1 MKNKWLYKFTAIKK
15 ETKTETKKIKDA
27 EGKETTET
35 ITERIEKPVTIGI
48 LKPRRRL
55 YEDSDLFYGVKLSE
69 GIKAGLLTKHLIAK
83 RFDND
88 GGLFSEE
95 ERDEYANLVLLKNSK
110 IREYQS
116 LSVSEEDKD
125 KAKDA
130 QDKILGELTEIEE
143 SIQSFEREKESLFEK
158 TADAR
163 AENQLVMW
171 WIFHLSQFSES
182 ENPEDEDF
190 SPIFG
195 YGSYDERL
203 SKYDEFYDEED
214 EFWLPVS
221 KKLAFLLS
229 FWYNGSIKDEEAFK
243 SAEKLFDQSVK
254 AEKASVEEGE
264 QPKEEEAPKKKS
276 KKTKPED

>member
-15 ETKTETKKIKDA
+15 ETKTETKKTKDA

-35 ITERIEKPVTIGI
+35 ITEQIEKPVTIGI

-190 SPIFG
+190 SPVFG

-254 AEKASVEEGE
+254 AEEASVEEGE
-264 QPKEEEAPKKKS
+264 QPKEEETPKKKS

>member
-35 ITERIEKPVTIGI
+35 ITEQIEKPVTIGI

-190 SPIFG
+190 SPVFG

-254 AEKASVEEGE
+254 AEEASVEEGE
-264 QPKEEEAPKKKS
+264 QPKEEETPKKKS